1 MKPLMRIVVLIA
13 ALAYAAM
20 PFSGMAMAGMP
31 PMAMAAVEAGGDA
44 NHTMHG
50 QGPHDGAQASGH
62 QTAMDAPSGGDCPHP
77 GKTPARDF
85 HCAACLTLPVEPAF
99 RNEGKPPRPVEVAA
113 TEHQL
118 ISRTAP
124 PLLPPPRA

>member
-20 PFSGMAMAGMP
+20 PFAGMAMASVP
-31 PMAMAAVEAGGDA
+31 PMAMATVEAGGDA

-62 QTAMDAPSGGDCPHP
+62 RTAMDAPSGSDCPHP

-85 HCAACLTLPVEPAF
+85 HCAACLTLPVELAF
-99 RNEGKPPRPVEVAA
+99 RNEGMPPRPVEAA
-113 TEHQL
+113 APEHQL
-118 ISRTAP
+118 VSRTAP